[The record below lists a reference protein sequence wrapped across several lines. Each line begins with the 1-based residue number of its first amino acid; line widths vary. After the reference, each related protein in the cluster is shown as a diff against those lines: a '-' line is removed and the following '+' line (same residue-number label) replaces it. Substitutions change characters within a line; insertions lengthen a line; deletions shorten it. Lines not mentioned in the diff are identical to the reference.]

1 MATTIQEAKR
11 MKNDLFY
18 RHLDIEE
25 RTKDGERSI
34 RLSFSSEVDVPRWF
48 GTEILSHKPGA
59 MRKGR
64 LGTLLFAHNRERI
77 VGPLSNVRVE
87 GGRGYATA
95 GFDETDD
102 GTLALAR
109 VNSGS
114 LRTTSVG
121 YQVHKFRKLM
131 PDEEYQLASRTVKG
145 GPENN
150 PTYIAEDWT
159 PIEVS
164 LEPTPADPS
173 VGIGRCA
180 TRSLDGIE
188 IEVPQHTEKEPES
201 RTGGNE
207 TMDEKE
213 LQKRVDEALA
223 KQTEAGRATMKKV
236 FDRAAAAGQEG
247 LAFRMYSEGKTE
259 DEITDAIIAAQ
270 AKERGK
276 PGDAGEPEKETRS
289 LDKIDDDTLVRGLT
303 NPDLMVIN

>member
-1 MATTIQEAKR
+1 

-18 RHLDIEE
+18 RMVEID
-25 RTKDGERSI
+25 DGERAVDSEK
-34 RLSFSSEVDVPRWF
+34 RTVSLSFSSETDVARWF

-59 MRKGR
+59 MIKDR

-77 VGPLSNVRVE
+77 IGPVSNVRVE
-87 GGRGYATA
+87 GGKGRAA
-95 GFDETDD
+95 VGFDETEE
-102 GTLALAR
+102 GNLAMAR

-121 YQVHKFRKLM
+121 YQVHKFRKLAAG
-131 PDEEYQLASRTVKG
+131 EEYQLASRTVKG
-145 GPENN
+145 GPDDY
-150 PTYIAEDWT
+150 PTYIAEKWS
-159 PIEVS
+159 PIEIS

-188 IEVPQHTEKEPES
+188 IESPAAEPES
-201 RTGGNE
+201 RSGGKE

-213 LQKRVDEALA
+213 LQTRVDEALA
-223 KQTEAGRATMKKV
+223 KQTEASRTAMKKV

-247 LAFRMYSEGKTE
+247 LAFRLYAEGKTE

-276 PGDAGEPEKETRS
+276 PGDGGEQEGEKRAA
-289 LDKIDDDTLVRGLT
+289 LDKIEDDALVRGLT
-303 NPDLMVIN
+303 NPDLMVID